1 MHEILPHRAMSI
13 GRRSAFG
20 LMLLAVGTAGA
31 AAVPPDDCAVLDQAL
46 REART
51 DFPALKRKSF
61 GGARCFYSRQEYKCA
76 WVISTDRYGD
86 AEGQVER
93 LNRCTA
99 AQPGAERLQAKRGE
113 TAFRINPETAVFIR
127 GPDGD
132 SGHWKIQL
140 KITTTL
146 DWE

>member
-1 MHEILPHRAMSI
+1 MPHRAMSI
-13 GRRSAFG
+13 ARRPLLG
-20 LMLLAVGTAGA
+20 LLALAVAGA
-31 AAVPPDDCAVLDQAL
+31 AGAAPPAIGDCAVLDLAL

-51 DFPALKRKSF
+51 DFPALKRKGF
-61 GGARCFYSRQEYKCA
+61 GGARCFYSSREYKCA
-76 WVISTDRYGD
+76 WAFSTDRYGD

-99 AQPGAERLQAKRGE
+99 AQPGAERLQAKHGE
-113 TAFRINPETAVFIR
+113 TAFQINPETAVFIR

-132 SGHWKIQL
+132 AGYWMIRL
-140 KITTTL
+140 KITTTE